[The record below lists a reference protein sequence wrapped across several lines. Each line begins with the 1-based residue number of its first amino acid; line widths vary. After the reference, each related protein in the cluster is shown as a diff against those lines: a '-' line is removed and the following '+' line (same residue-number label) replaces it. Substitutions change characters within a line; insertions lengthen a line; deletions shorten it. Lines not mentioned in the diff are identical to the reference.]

1 MRRARSDLLKASAK
15 ALIYSVQEHSA
26 SHLHYD
32 LRLERGG
39 VLKSWAIPKGI
50 PEDGSRRLAIEVEDH
65 PLDYAFFEGEIPK
78 GQYGA
83 GTVKLWDRGTY
94 SVISWGEKE
103 IEIRIDGER
112 IRGVYALIR
121 MSGKNW
127 LMLRSKK

>member
-1 MRRARSDLLKASAK
+1 MTTKKSAP
-15 ALIYSVQEHSA
+15 IYSVQEHHA

-50 PEDGSRRLAIEVEDH
+50 PEDSSRRLAIEVEDH

-94 SVISWGEKE
+94 SVISWSDKE
-103 IEIRIDGER
+103 IEIRIDGDR
-112 IRGVYALIR
+112 IKGVYALVR

-127 LMLRSKK
+127 LMLRSNKK